1 MDGSNVS
8 HIREAFIRAGYIGLS
23 LAVVKLIY
31 NYTKNDQKKDLV
43 AITKNS
49 VKSGLFVFT
58 VLLLIEPVIGPLR
71 DKTICKIRRV
81 VADFLK
87 NTAEEVAPDVG
98 KNLSEGLIRGLESE
112 VSKEATEV
120 YNSYKE
126 YYYDPV
132 VNYVGDVG
140 DYVAKWWHYFA
151 G

>member
-1 MDGSNVS
+1 MDVS
-8 HIREAFIRAGYIGLS
+8 HIREASIRAGYIGLS

-58 VLLLIEPVIGPLR
+58 VLLLLEPVIGPLR
-71 DKTICKIRRV
+71 DDAIKQIRIV
-81 VADFLK
+81 LQDFLK
-87 NTAEEVAPDVG
+87 DAVEEVSPDVG
-98 KNLSEGLIRGLESE
+98 KNLSEDLIRGLESAA
-112 VSKEATEV
+112 SKAVAEV

-132 VNYVGDVG
+132 IKYVGDVG
-140 DYVAKWWHYFA
+140 AYVANWWHYFA